1 MLFVSVLEFLDDVMV
16 DACNKFNSLSYPVM
30 PTLFLEFHG
39 TENSLDEQVRTTG
52 RCETAFEKN
61 TNTIYI
67 YMNVTS

>member
-1 MLFVSVLEFLDDVMV
+1 MLFLYLLEFLDDVMV

-52 RCETAFEKN
+52 ECVIGYKL
-61 TNTIYI
+61 
-67 YMNVTS
+67 